1 MKNRFSHP
9 LDSLLPRLAASHYLN
24 SAPLIWSF
32 IHGPRINTA
41 ELIDAVPARCG
52 EMLSRREVEGALV
65 PVIEYQRIPEILLIP
80 DVCVGS
86 RGNVR
91 SVVLA
96 TKKDDLRDVRSVALD
111 ESSRTSVTLL
121 KIIFQEFLGIDPEWN
136 EFKPDLDRM
145 LSENDAALI
154 IGDPAM
160 TFLQDDLRIFDM
172 ASLWREYT
180 GKGFV
185 FAMWAVREDCIHLI
199 NHIDFAA
206 ARDEGLR
213 QVEEI
218 VAHYEK
224 QIPLSRDELRAY
236 LTEKITYHVDKS
248 MEQGLNLYFDLA
260 FKNGLI
266 EERKPLRFVNTS
278 ALID

>member
-1 MKNRFSHP
+1 M
-9 LDSLLPRLAASHYLN
+9 
-24 SAPLIWSF
+24 
-32 IHGPRINTA
+32 
-41 ELIDAVPARCG
+41 
-52 EMLSRREVEGALV
+52 

-91 SVVLA
+91 SVVLV
-96 TKKDDLRDVRSVALD
+96 TKKDDLSDVRSVALD
-111 ESSRTSVTLL
+111 ESSRTSATLL
-121 KIIFQEFLGIDPEWN
+121 KIIFREFIGIDPEWR
-136 EFKPDLDRM
+136 EFKPDIDRM

-172 ASLWREYT
+172 ATLWREHT

-185 FAMWAVREDCIHLI
+185 FAMWAVRVDCIHLM

-213 QVEEI
+213 QIDEI
-218 VAHYEK
+218 VAHYE
-224 QIPLSRDELRAY
+224 QRIPLSRDELKAY
-236 LTEKITYHVDKS
+236 LTEKITYRIDES
-248 MEQGLNLYFDLA
+248 MEQALNLYFDLA
-260 FKNGLI
+260 LKHSLI
-266 EERKPLRFVNTS
+266 TERKPLRFVNTS
-278 ALID
+278 ALI

>member
-1 MKNRFSHP
+1 M
-9 LDSLLPRLAASHYLN
+9 
-24 SAPLIWSF
+24 
-32 IHGPRINTA
+32 
-41 ELIDAVPARCG
+41 
-52 EMLSRREVEGALV
+52 
-65 PVIEYQRIPEILLIP
+65 PVIEYQRIPGILLVP

-91 SVVLA
+91 SVVLV
-96 TKKDDLRDVRSVALD
+96 TRKDDLRDVRSVALD

-121 KIIFQEFLGIDPEWN
+121 KIIFREFLGTDPEWN
-136 EFKPDLDRM
+136 EFKPDIHRM

-160 TFLQDDLRIFDM
+160 TFLHDDLRTFDM

-185 FAMWAVREDCIHLI
+185 FAMWAVREDRVHLI
-199 NHIDFAA
+199 NHIDFAQV
-206 ARDEGLR
+206 RDEGLR
-213 QVEEI
+213 QIPEI

-224 QIPLSRDELRAY
+224 QIPLSRDELGSY
-236 LTEKITYHVDKS
+236 LTEKITYHVDES

-260 FKNGLI
+260 LKHGLI
-266 EERKPLRFVNTS
+266 AEQKPLQFLTTS
-278 ALID
+278 PVID